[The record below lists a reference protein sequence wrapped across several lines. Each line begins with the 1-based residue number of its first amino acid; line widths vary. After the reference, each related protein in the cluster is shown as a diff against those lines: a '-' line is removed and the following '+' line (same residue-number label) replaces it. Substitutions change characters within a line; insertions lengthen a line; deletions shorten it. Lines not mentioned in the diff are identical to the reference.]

1 MGRRFDV
8 EREGEAKEEKS
19 RKRGSNLRSSPL
31 EVKQSG
37 SVKKE
42 VNETREKQRGDL
54 NLENAY
60 YVPTPTQSF
69 PAIKHLKILP
79 TVVKSESMGC
89 TLLSKLFSQCSV
101 CYKNVSIDDGSPCD
115 RCQGPTGERYV
126 SVPSVRTSESS
137 LHTFDKSDL

>member
-1 MGRRFDV
+1 MGRGFDV

-19 RKRGSNLRSSPL
+19 RKRRSNLRSSPL
-31 EVKQSG
+31 EVKQPG

-60 YVPTPTQSF
+60 YVPTPTHSF

-101 CYKNVSIDDGSPCD
+101 CYKNVSIGDGSPCD
-115 RCQGPTGERYV
+115 RYQGSTGELYAA
-126 SVPSVRTSESS
+126 VPSVRTSESS
-137 LHTFDKSDL
+137 LHTFDKTDL